1 MWSLGF
7 SAKPYTKQRVLCVA
21 YSSTEL
27 PQHNRGWPPPGTRK
41 ESQQIR
47 VYVFV
52 CCGGGAMR
60 SNNIFF
66 YKFPIRASQHF
77 SQKFP
82 FFIKSLYTKDRNS
95 VIINVNIIYYIRLI
109 IILNSRFLNC
119 FSYFFNFWFFYKSK
133 TRGKYFF
140 QSFVRECRMA
150 LFPFTGKFIECI
162 IISTLGNSFVMLT
175 CIFIYVGNA

>member
-66 YKFPIRASQHF
+66 YKFPIRASQHL

-82 FFIKSLYTKDRNS
+82 IFIKSLYTKDRNS

-119 FSYFFNFWFFYKSK
+119 FSYFFYKSRP
-133 TRGKYFF
+133 RGKYFF
-140 QSFVRECRMA
+140 QSFVNGVPMWYS
-150 LFPFTGKFIECI
+150 FPFTKICRYYIIKF
-162 IISTLGNSFVMLT
+162 
-175 CIFIYVGNA
+175 